1 MKFMIEESKILTIV
15 KEDILRILGERKE
28 KASLEFIKEEIKVC
42 RSFVSEAIRDLEEKD
57 LIQVKKNFVRLIKK
71 GQIQADNIL
80 RKYLTLEKYFEKA
93 RSKKEAHKIAHILE
107 HYISEEVIR
116 NIKKLSTLK
125 GKGIPLIRFKQ
136 KEGLIINL
144 NLNIG
149 LFERIISMGIFP
161 GEKIKIINKI
171 PNAIVIE
178 VKNKKFALAKDIA
191 KEIKVLEYDK
201 S

>member
-28 KASLEFIKEEIKVC
+28 KASLEFIKAEIKVC

>member
-1 MKFMIEESKILTIV
+1 MIEESKILTIV

-28 KASLEFIKEEIKVC
+28 KASLEFIKAEIKVC